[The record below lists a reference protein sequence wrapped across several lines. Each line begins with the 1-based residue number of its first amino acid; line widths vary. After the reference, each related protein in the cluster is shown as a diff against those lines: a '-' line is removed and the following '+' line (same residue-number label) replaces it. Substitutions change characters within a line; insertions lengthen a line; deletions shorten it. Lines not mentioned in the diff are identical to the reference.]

1 MDDQTYMKMALE
13 LAKKGAGYT
22 SPNPMVGAVVVKE
35 GKVVSKGWH
44 EKAGGPHAEVNAIDS
59 ADISLEGAD
68 IYVTLEPC
76 NHTGRTPP
84 CTKKILDAG
93 IKRVVVAMDDPNPDV
108 AGGGNAFLR
117 ENGLEVISG
126 ICEADAVKLNEAFI
140 KHSTE
145 KKPYVTAKCACTLD
159 GRIATRTGDAK
170 WVTGEASR
178 HYVHQMRHE
187 MDAIMAGIGTV
198 TADDPMLTAR
208 LEGVDVRHPVRVIL
222 DSKLSVPMN
231 AKVLESD
238 AKTIVVTGPDVFE
251 ERKAE
256 IEDKGV
262 QVLEVPLI
270 DNRIDLL
277 TLMVKLGEEGIMSL
291 LLEGGSSVMAS
302 AFKADIV
309 DKVMFFYA
317 PKILGGD
324 DGMPVCKGPGPEL
337 MRDAMILKDVSSSR
351 FDDDIL
357 IEGYVDRG

>member
-1 MDDQTYMKMALE
+1 MNDLAYMKIALE
-13 LAKKGAGYT
+13 LAVKGAGYT

-35 GKVVSKGWH
+35 GKIIGKGWH
-44 EKAGGPHAEVNAIDS
+44 EKVGGPHAEVNAINS
-59 ADISLEGAD
+59 ADTSLEGAD

-84 CTKKILDAG
+84 CTKMILEAG

-108 AGGGNAFLR
+108 AGGGNTFLR

-126 ICEADAVKLNEAFI
+126 ICEAEAIKLNEAFI
-140 KHSTE
+140 KYITE
-145 KKPYVTAKCACTLD
+145 KKPFLTAKCACTLD

-178 HYVHQMRHE
+178 RYVHQMRHE
-187 MDAIMAGIGTV
+187 MDAIMVGIGTV
-198 TADDPMLTAR
+198 MADDPMLTAR
-208 LEGVDVRHPVRVIL
+208 LEGIDIRHPVRVIL
-222 DSKLSVPMN
+222 DSKLSVPIN
-231 AKVLESD
+231 AKVLGND
-238 AKTIVVTGPDVFE
+238 AKTIVVTGPDAFG

-262 QVLEVPLI
+262 NVLEVPLKN
-270 DNRIDLL
+270 NRIDLGQ
-277 TLMVKLGEEGIMSL
+277 LMKKLGEQGIMSI

-302 AFKADIV
+302 ALKADIV
-309 DKVMFFYA
+309 DKAMFFYA

-324 DGMPVCKGPGPEL
+324 DGIPVCSGPGPKL
-337 MRDAMILKDVSSSR
+337 MRDSLRLINISSRR

-357 IEGYVDRG
+357 IEGYIDRG